1 MRPLWQTTVTSS
13 EDDGGLLRSI
23 WLRKSREA
31 NTGDNFSRE
40 KRKRA
45 PPKSREM
52 PSPQEPVLD
61 EAAEVSPLQTSP
73 PKEWYKQKVH
83 ESAKEVQQ
91 LKKKVKTLHQKK
103 RRLSKRIDASQ
114 DLIEQLKE
122 QNLLSEKGAVSL
134 AESPTAVTSHRRSSL
149 LEPVDDEHDYTHRV
163 DLPQSLSAVTSAVVP
178 YIAGFVA
185 RKVDLDKSAI
195 DVAFRPTIPHCSMA
209 TLIGLAIR
217 VKLLRC
223 LPPVFKVAVRI
234 LPGTHVSE
242 SATLEGKLG
251 LYGFSPQGVF
261 GFLDSQADFDRSF
274 SRSFSQDGFCKDA
287 ILLQLVDSSCEVSPR
302 ACRRKILKH
311 TVCIPSAVHE
321 HETTSVAS
329 LAVKIYDIPVSAEQA
344 RAKLRE
350 EYLKN
355 KHVRD
360 IRAIDL
366 LVIKGQME
374 LVETLSIFKQ
384 KSHVMNYFKETVNP
398 KPTDFMSKFL
408 AGY

>member
-122 QNLLSEKGAVSL
+122 QNLLSEKGLEKARLQAYGAQRRHKAVAASFCP
-134 AESPTAVTSHRRSSL
+134 EQYGRR
-149 LEPVDDEHDYTHRV
+149 RV
-163 DLPQSLSAVTSAVVP
+163 
-178 YIAGFVA
+178 
-185 RKVDLDKSAI
+185 
-195 DVAFRPTIPHCSMA
+195 
-209 TLIGLAIR
+209 
-217 VKLLRC
+217 
-223 LPPVFKVAVRI
+223 
-234 LPGTHVSE
+234 
-242 SATLEGKLG
+242 SATSLRYMGG
-251 LYGFSPQGVF
+251 YVGPP
-261 GFLDSQADFDRSF
+261 
-274 SRSFSQDGFCKDA
+274 
-287 ILLQLVDSSCEVSPR
+287 LQ
-302 ACRRKILKH
+302 
-311 TVCIPSAVHE
+311 
-321 HETTSVAS
+321 
-329 LAVKIYDIPVSAEQA
+329 
-344 RAKLRE
+344 
-350 EYLKN
+350 
-355 KHVRD
+355 
-360 IRAIDL
+360 
-366 LVIKGQME
+366 
-374 LVETLSIFKQ
+374 
-384 KSHVMNYFKETVNP
+384 
-398 KPTDFMSKFL
+398 KF
-408 AGY
+408 